1 VSRARFILKH
11 SHNTGFSNT
20 QMLIAADIEGV
31 LMGFE
36 LDAMIRNPSASSVS
50 TTHVATPL

>member
-1 VSRARFILKH
+1 MSRARFILKRG
-11 SHNTGFSNT
+11 HNAGFSNT
-20 QMLIAADIEGV
+20 QMLIAPDIEGV

-50 TTHVATPL
+50 TTRTP